1 MVRRNE
7 ARHERTLEEKKGR
20 RAMLFAPSR
29 RKLSKASYV
38 FKFFKQLPKMAKDH
52 NADRKQLP

>member
-1 MVRRNE
+1 
-7 ARHERTLEEKKGR
+7 
-20 RAMLFAPSR
+20 MLFAPSR

-52 NADRKQLP
+52 IADRKQLPKAQR